1 MEIINDQKAR
11 CRQIQD
17 LPPESGISEK
27 IPPLNLIGVFVLAA
41 GLAAFVAV
49 LYLGY
54 VKFFYDVEY
63 RDGLQAEQSV
73 AIGHRGRQCSGGSGR
88 PERAKPEH
96 SEFAANAGQLA
107 DKIRRYYCKSSFG
120 RCQCV

>member
-1 MEIINDQKAR
+1 MTKKPAADKSKTSRPKAVSR
-11 CRQIQD
+11 K
-17 LPPESGISEK
+17 K

-73 AIGHRGRQCSGGSGR
+73 
-88 PERAKPEH
+88 E
-96 SEFAANAGQLA
+96 
-107 DKIRRYYCKSSFG
+107 
-120 RCQCV
+120 